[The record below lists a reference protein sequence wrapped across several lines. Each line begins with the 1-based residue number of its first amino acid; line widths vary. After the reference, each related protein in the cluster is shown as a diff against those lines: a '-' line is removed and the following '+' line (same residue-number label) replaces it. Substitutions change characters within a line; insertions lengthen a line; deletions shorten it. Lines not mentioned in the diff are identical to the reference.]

1 MDKYPDLSAI
11 YKIQFEQEQKM
22 RDRITEL
29 EQELA
34 KTKQELSQALDNEQ
48 LKLALTTLNDIVG
61 LIVKSGY
68 IKITEN
74 KGVGDENIVGLL

>member
-11 YKIQFEQEQKM
+11 YKVQFEQEQKL
-22 RDRITEL
+22 RNRIKEL
-29 EQELA
+29 EQELE
-34 KTKQELSQALDNEQ
+34 KTKQELNQALDNEQ

-68 IKITEN
+68 IKTTET
-74 KGVGDENIVGLL
+74 KE